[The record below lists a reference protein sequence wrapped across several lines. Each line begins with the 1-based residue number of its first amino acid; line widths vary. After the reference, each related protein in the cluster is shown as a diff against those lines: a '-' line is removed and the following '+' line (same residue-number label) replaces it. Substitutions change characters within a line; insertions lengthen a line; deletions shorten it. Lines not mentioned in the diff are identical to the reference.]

1 MYEYLTGTITVV
13 TPSYIVI
20 DVSGV
25 GYQVQVANPYH
36 YAEGQKQVRVYVYQS
51 VSQDRLELFGFVSP
65 SEKALFLKLISIS
78 GIGPKSALAILAN
91 PDHQGLI
98 DAIANNDVA
107 YLTKFPKVGKKT
119 ASRIIIELQD
129 KLDTLT
135 GDSSQVSLDISSQPL
150 ASDDPQLNDA
160 LAALKALGYAERDV
174 NKVKRQLVK
183 EKDLTTDQYLRH
195 GLTLLSNNWGELGWV
210 KNTIWCLTSQPIA
223 KKNKMN

>member
-1 MYEYLTGTITVV
+1 MYEYLNGTISMV
-13 TPSYIVI
+13 TPNYIVV
-20 DVSGV
+20 DVAGV

-36 YAEGQKQVRVYVYQS
+36 YAEGQKSVRVYVYQS
-51 VSQDRLELFGFVSP
+51 VSQDRLELFGFVSQ

-135 GDSSQVSLDISSQPL
+135 ANAGQVSLDITSQPL
-150 ASDDPQLNDA
+150 QSNDPQLNDA
-160 LAALKALGYAERDV
+160 LAALKALGYADRDV
-174 NKVKRQLVK
+174 NRVKRSLIK
-183 EKDLTTDQYLRH
+183 EKGLTTDQYLRH
-195 GLTLLSNNWGELGWV
+195 GLTLLSNN
-210 KNTIWCLTSQPIA
+210 
-223 KKNKMN
+223 

>member
-51 VSQDRLELFGFVSP
+51 VSQDRLELFGFVNP

-150 ASDDPQLNDA
+150 VSDDPQLNDA

-195 GLTLLSNNWGELGWV
+195 GLTLLSNN
-210 KNTIWCLTSQPIA
+210 
-223 KKNKMN
+223 

>member
-1 MYEYLTGTITVV
+1 MYEYLTGMISMV
-13 TPSYIVI
+13 TPNYIVV
-20 DVSGV
+20 DVAGV

-36 YAEGQKQVRVYVYQS
+36 YSEGQKNVRVYVYQS
-51 VSQDRLELFGFVSP
+51 VSQDRLELFGFVSQ

-98 DAIANNDVA
+98 DAIASNDVA

-135 GDSSQVSLDISSQPL
+135 TNAGQVSLDISSQPL
-150 ASDDPQLNDA
+150 GSNDPQLNDA
-160 LAALKALGYAERDV
+160 LAALKALGYAERDI
-174 NKVKRQLVK
+174 NKVKRSLIK
-183 EKDLTTDQYLRH
+183 EKGLTTDQYLRH
-195 GLTLLSNNWGELGWV
+195 GLTLLSNN
-210 KNTIWCLTSQPIA
+210 
-223 KKNKMN
+223 

>member
-13 TPSYIVI
+13 TPSYIVV

-36 YAEGQKQVRVYVYQS
+36 YAEGQEQVRVYVYQS
-51 VSQDRLELFGFVSP
+51 VSQDRLELFGFVNP

-150 ASDDPQLNDA
+150 ASADPQLNDA

-174 NKVKRQLVK
+174 TKVKRQLVK
-183 EKDLTTDQYLRH
+183 EKGLTTDQYLRH
-195 GLTLLSNNWGELGWV
+195 GLTLLSNN
-210 KNTIWCLTSQPIA
+210 
-223 KKNKMN
+223 